1 MRGYPTLG
9 LVLVILS
16 EDAKILVMSGTHGTE
31 NEVSTLSELDTNIIH
46 LAVSQTEELIRA
58 TFSVRQ
64 TQPLPENQYVSE
76 TQLNQCSH

>member
-1 MRGYPTLG
+1 MKGYPTLG

-58 TFSVRQ
+58 TFSVRE

>member
-1 MRGYPTLG
+1 MKLNPAIG
-9 LVLVILS
+9 LVTIILS

-58 TFSVRQ
+58 TFSVRE

>member
-1 MRGYPTLG
+1 MKGYPTLG
-9 LVLVILS
+9 LVLVIHS
-16 EDAKILVMSGTHGTE
+16 EDEKILVMSGTQGTE
-31 NEVSTLSELDTNIIH
+31 DGVSTLSELDTNIIH

-58 TFSVRQ
+58 TFSVRE

>member
-1 MRGYPTLG
+1 MKGYPTLG

-46 LAVSQTEELIRA
+46 LAVSQTEELRLKLYQR
-58 TFSVRQ
+58 TNTYQRLS
-64 TQPLPENQYVSE
+64 
-76 TQLNQCSH
+76 

>member
-1 MRGYPTLG
+1 MKGYPTLG

-46 LAVSQTEELIRA
+46 LAVSQTEELRLKLYQR
-58 TFSVRQ
+58 TNTCQRLS
-64 TQPLPENQYVSE
+64 
-76 TQLNQCSH
+76 

>member
-58 TFSVRQ
+58 TFSVRE
-64 TQPLPENQYVSE
+64 TQPLPDNQYVSE

>member
-1 MRGYPTLG
+1 MKGYPTLG

-58 TFSVRQ
+58 PRFQ
-64 TQPLPENQYVSE
+64 
-76 TQLNQCSH
+76 

>member
-46 LAVSQTEELIRA
+46 LAVSQTEELRLKLYQR
-58 TFSVRQ
+58 TNTYQRLS
-64 TQPLPENQYVSE
+64 
-76 TQLNQCSH
+76 